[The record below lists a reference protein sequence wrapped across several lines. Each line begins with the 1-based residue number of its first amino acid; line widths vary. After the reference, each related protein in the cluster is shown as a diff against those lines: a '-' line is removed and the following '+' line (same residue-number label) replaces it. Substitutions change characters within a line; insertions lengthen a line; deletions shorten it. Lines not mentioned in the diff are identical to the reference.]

1 MWSSF
6 HDYCLQ
12 KKTIKMSLF
21 RKGSPKSKFYY
32 LVVVILF
39 TLPVGLLIV
48 GAISLTDAN
57 HRSSMI
63 TMSF

>member
-1 MWSSF
+1 
-6 HDYCLQ
+6 
-12 KKTIKMSLF
+12 MSLF